1 MKTKLFL
8 SALFFTIS
16 TAVVFSQAQPQG
28 EFHKHI
34 IKKTE
39 GERQKTKPKEWWGA
53 GVIVFSKQDIPRT
66 GTIKETEA
74 MLSNTFSADDK
85 FVGRVYLPRAVDQMD
100 AMAPE
105 ALTYRVYIDNAA
117 RPYLVG
123 VAKDVMPEG
132 TWSSWLIDFPD
143 NFQTAMNSITE
154 GTHTVRV
161 EVWSSKEVETT
172 TIYTDE
178 NDKALAYSKD
188 TDNKGK
194 FWASGEFKITK

>member
-1 MKTKLFL
+1 MKTQTILLFIL
-8 SALFFTIS
+8 LTFSGS
-16 TAVVFSQAQPQG
+16 VCFSQAQPQG
-28 EFHKHI
+28 EYHKYI
-34 IKKTE
+34 VKKTE
-39 GERQKTKPKEWWGA
+39 EERQKTKPKEWWGA
-53 GVIVFSKQDIPRT
+53 GVIMFSKQDIPRT

-74 MLSNTFSADDK
+74 MLSKNFKADDK
-85 FVGRVYLPRAVDQMD
+85 FVGRVYLPRSVNQMD

-105 ALTYRVYIDNAA
+105 ALTYRIYIDNSK
-117 RPYLVG
+117 PYLVG

-132 TWSSWLIDFPD
+132 EWSSWLIDFPD

-154 GTHTVRV
+154 GTHTVKV

-178 NDKALAYSKD
+178 NDKAVAYSTD

-194 FWASGEFKITK
+194 FWAAGEFSITK